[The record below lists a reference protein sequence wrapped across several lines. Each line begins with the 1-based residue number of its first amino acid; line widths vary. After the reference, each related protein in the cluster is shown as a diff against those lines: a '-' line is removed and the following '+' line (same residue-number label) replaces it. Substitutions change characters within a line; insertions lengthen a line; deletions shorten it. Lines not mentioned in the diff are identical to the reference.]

1 MLDRRQALFVVLAC
15 SFVSALVLGDTIGG
29 KLVDVTLFG
38 VTFPI
43 SVGMIPF
50 PITFLLT
57 DLINEFYGQRAAR
70 FVTLVGL
77 GVALGAFVMIT
88 LAAALPIAELTKAA
102 SWTGVTDVAFN
113 LVLNS
118 SQRIFLASM
127 VAYVIAQFLDMAV
140 FHLLKA
146 RTHNAFLWLRA
157 TGSTLVSQ
165 LVDTLVIQ
173 FLAWVGKMS
182 FEDIVKICL
191 TSYLFKLVVA
201 VGLTPVIYGL
211 HAVVEKK
218 LGLMPERLGEDGQP
232 LAPERAA

>member
-15 SFVSALVLGDTIGG
+15 SFVAALVLGDTIGG

-38 VTFPI
+38 ITFPI

-50 PITFLLT
+50 PLTFLLT

-70 FVTLVGL
+70 FVTLTGL
-77 GVALGAFVMIT
+77 GVALTCFVLIT
-88 LAAALPIAELTKAA
+88 VAAVLPIAQLTRAPD
-102 SWTGVTDVAFN
+102 WTGVTDDAFN

-127 VAYVIAQFLDMAV
+127 VAYVVGQFLDMSV
-140 FHLLKA
+140 FRLLKA
-146 RTHNAFLWLRA
+146 KTHNAYLWLRA

-165 LVDTLVIQ
+165 LVDTVVIQ
-173 FLAWVGKMS
+173 FLAWTGKLA

-191 TSYLFKLVVA
+191 TSYLFKVLVA
-201 VGLTPVIYGL
+201 VGLTPVIYAL
-211 HAVVEKK
+211 HALVEKR
-218 LGLMPERLGEDGQP
+218 LGLQPEKLAEDGRP
-232 LAPERAA
+232 VG